1 MQTAGDCQQVQ
12 CNGSGATMSVAL
24 NTDTPMASNQCNA
37 GICDAGAPDQDPLAS
52 GTACNEAGGTVCS
65 GAGACVECVS
75 PAQCGGNACVL
86 NVCQAASCSDGL
98 ENGSETDIDC
108 GGGGCPDCEI
118 GEDCLIDS
126 DCETNNCTTT
136 CQPVAI
142 DAITPSDGATVVT
155 VSGATIAITFSGP
168 MTPASLTL
176 KTALDAGACTGTIQV
191 STDDFTTC
199 IPMTTATPAMSG
211 GNAIATL
218 TPAPGLSLGST
229 YDIRVTTGALDA
241 QGDPIGALFTTA
253 TGFTTATDPANVGA
267 GVVISQVYGA
277 GGNSGALFT
286 NDFIE
291 LHNRSGVSVDIST
304 WSVQYAS
311 ATGASWA
318 ATNLTGSIPAGGYY
332 LVQASSGGASGAP
345 LPTPDVV
352 GTLNMAGGSGKVA
365 LVSSTTLL
373 AGTCPAD
380 PTLVDIVGYGPT
392 ANCFEGA
399 APVGVLSATTAGV
412 RSGAGCVDTQSNGA
426 NFTVATPTPRNS
438 ASAAALCTPTVANES
453 GAAGE
458 ADFCNVQSPASL
470 TVQTGVATGDVFGQI
485 FELGVTEGAGA
496 GAGILAEFG
505 YGPRTANPE
514 HQAGWIWTVAA
525 HNAAV
530 TGNNDE
536 YQANITAPAVGSY
549 SYAFRFSRDGG
560 LTYTYCDVNGAGSN
574 AGLSFETTRLPLFTV
589 TP

>member
-1 MQTAGDCQQVQ
+1 
-12 CNGSGATMSVAL
+12 
-24 NTDTPMASNQCNA
+24 
-37 GICDAGAPDQDPLAS
+37 
-52 GTACNEAGGTVCS
+52 
-65 GAGACVECVS
+65 
-75 PAQCGGNACVL
+75 VL

-98 ENGSETDIDC
+98 ENGTETDIDC
-108 GGGGCPDCEI
+108 GGGGCPACPVGD
-118 GEDCLIDS
+118 DCLIDS
-126 DCETNNCTTT
+126 DCETGNCTTT

-142 DAITPSDGATVVT
+142 DATSPADGATDVPA
-155 VSGATIAITFSGP
+155 SGATIAITFSGA
-168 MTPASLTL
+168 MTAASLTL

-199 IPMTTATPAMSG
+199 IPMAAATPVMSG
-211 GNAIATL
+211 GDAIATI
-218 TPAPGLSLGST
+218 TPAPGLSFGST

-241 QGDPIGALFTTA
+241 QGDPIGAQFTTA

-267 GVVISQVYGA
+267 AVVISQVYGA

-286 NDFIE
+286 HDFIE

-332 LVQASSGGASGAP
+332 LVQASGGVTGAP

-373 AGTCPAD
+373 AGACPSTD
-380 PTLVDIVGYGPT
+380 PTIVDFVGYGT
-392 ANCFEGA
+392 ANCFEGTA
-399 APVGVLSATTAGV
+399 GTGVIGATTAALRNGN
-412 RSGAGCVDTQSNGA
+412 GCADTQSNV
-426 NFTVATPTPRNS
+426 NEFTVAAPTPRNS
-438 ASAAALCTPTVANES
+438 ASAAVACTATVANETGS
-453 GAAGE
+453 AGE
-458 ADFCNVQSPASL
+458 ADFCNVQSPLSI
-470 TVQTGVATGDVFGQI
+470 TVATGQPTGDVFGQI

-496 GAGILAEFG
+496 GAGIVAELG
-505 YGPRTANPE
+505 YGPRTSNPE
-514 HQAGWIWTVAA
+514 NQAGWVWTAAA

-530 TGNNDE
+530 VGNNDE
-536 YQANITAPAVGSY
+536 FQANITAPAAGSY

-560 LTYTYCDVNGAGSN
+560 LTYTYCDVDGSGSN
-574 AGLSFETTRLPLFTV
+574 AGLAFETTRLPLFTV